1 MAEVT
6 IKEKVLKAV
15 EELPSTVTYED
26 VMERLYM
33 LYKVEQGLRQID
45 AGQGIPHEDAKKQIK
60 KWHA

>member
-15 EELPSTVTYED
+15 EELPSNVTYED
-26 VMERLYM
+26 VMERLYI